1 MNTSSF
7 QSYIDKIKL
16 QTGRSIEEFA
26 KYAKAK
32 GFFKPE
38 VKAGDIVDWLK
49 KDFQL
54 KHGDAVAM
62 YGLFKHMGLITKPE
76 KTSINIDKL

>member
-1 MNTSSF
+1 MPVSSF

-16 QTGRSIEEFA
+16 QTGKDIDEFS
-26 KYAKAK
+26 KYAKDK
-32 GFFKPE
+32 NFFKPD
-38 VKAGDIVDWLK
+38 VKPGLIVDSLK

-62 YGLFKHMGLITKPE
+62 YGLFKHMGLIVKQPKTKV
-76 KTSINIDKL
+76 NIDKL